1 MSERT
6 RRVALSGLLTAM
18 MVVLGYFDSVIQLP
32 IPVPGIKLGLANSVL
47 LYAVYMLPAGQTLL
61 LMALKVLVTGFLFGN
76 PQVMLYSFA
85 GGLLSVLAMLLCRRV
100 KGLSVVGASVA
111 GAAFH
116 NVGQVLVAAWQLNL
130 PELFTFYLPVLLLVG
145 ILTGILTGTVAQM
158 VMKYLRRAPR
168 AR

>member
-100 KGLSVVGASVA
+100 KGLSAVGASVA
-111 GAAFH
+111 GAGIHPLGHTRAAER
-116 NVGQVLVAAWQLNL
+116 QVDQA
-130 PELFTFYLPVLLLVG
+130 G
-145 ILTGILTGTVAQM
+145 IS
-158 VMKYLRRAPR
+158 RC
-168 AR
+168 